1 MPENEFEEYL
11 IEDEEKDEQ
20 KDETKEQRKATPYEQ
35 FTEKV
40 DTIIKRIEKGEV
52 SEFSAFNNEMK
63 PTIKKGKS
71 MLQLIRHQN
80 IKRGDIVLITTPNGY
95 TIKRVIK
102 FVENGILLLGDHER
116 KYTLIIDKT
125 QILGKIVAKIERNK
139 YISFNSVKQKRR
151 GNRLVRFA
159 CFKTFG
165 RIYNDILDKSKATV
179 NAVETKNQDINIID
193 SNNSIDDLPD
203 VNFTDEK

>member
-11 IEDEEKDEQ
+11 IDDEEKDEQ
-20 KDETKEQRKATPYEQ
+20 KDEIKESKEATPYEE

-40 DTIIKRIEKGEV
+40 DTIINRIEKGEV
-52 SEFSAFNNEMK
+52 SEFKAFNNEMR

-80 IKRGDIVLITTPNGY
+80 IKRGDIVLITTPTGY

-102 FVENGILLLGDHER
+102 FVKNGILLLGDHER

-125 QILGKIVAKIERNK
+125 QILGKIAAKIEKNK
-139 YISFNSVKQKRR
+139 YISFNSAKQKRR

-159 CFKTFG
+159 WLKTFG
-165 RIYNDILDKSKATV
+165 RIYNDILDNSKAIASA
-179 NAVETKNQDINIID
+179 NETKDQDNNIID
-193 SNNSIDDLPD
+193 SNNSMDDLPD
-203 VNFTDEK
+203 VDFSDEK

>member
-11 IEDEEKDEQ
+11 IEDEEKNEQ
-20 KDETKEQRKATPYEQ
+20 KEETKDQRKATPYEQ
-35 FTEKV
+35 FAEKV
-40 DTIIKRIEKGEV
+40 DSIIKRIEKGEV
-52 SEFSAFNNEMK
+52 SEFSAFNNEMR

-102 FVENGILLLGDHER
+102 FVKNGILLLGDHER
-116 KYTLIIDKT
+116 KYTLIIDKA

-151 GNRLVRFA
+151 GNRLVKFA
-159 CFKTFG
+159 WFKTFG
-165 RIYNDILDKSKATV
+165 RIYNDILDKSKAIV
-179 NAVETKNQDINIID
+179 SADETKNQDINIID
-193 SNNSIDDLPD
+193 SNNSIDDFPD